1 MESMTIKIGK
11 YDNFSLILLRMIRII
26 FILACISFFLVSCK
40 KHGCTDSQAENFNSN
55 ANEDDGS
62 CSYSNQS
69 TLEID
74 IIPKYGD
81 EILYLDSVY
90 TTAEGYL
97 VKFTDFK
104 FYITKLGNGSNVFSE
119 AALFDF
125 NTPQNSSI
133 NTTGDVFN
141 FTSLSGIIGV
151 DSLNNHNDPSAFDND
166 SPLNISNA
174 GLMHWG
180 WNPGYIFVN
189 IIGKVDT
196 LAIGNTFDHNFIF
209 HIGTDQ
215 FKRNFEFTDLIWSPS
230 EQGHELQFEIDLK
243 TFLNNNGSA
252 IDLKNEFFTHSGSS
266 DLELTEKLANNFMN
280 ALKP

>member
-1 MESMTIKIGK
+1 M
-11 YDNFSLILLRMIRII
+11 
-26 FILACISFFLVSCK
+26 VSCK
-40 KHGCTDSQAENFNSN
+40 KYGCMDSQAENYNSN

-62 CSYSNQS
+62 CLYSSES
-69 TLEID
+69 TLKIN

-90 TTAEGYL
+90 NTSEGYF
-97 VKFTDFK
+97 VKFTEFK
-104 FYITKLGNGSNVFSE
+104 FYITKLGNGSHLLCD

-125 NTPQNSSI
+125 STTQNTSI
-133 NTTGDVFN
+133 NTSGDVLN

-151 DSLNNHNDPSAFDND
+151 DSLNNHSDPSAFNND

-189 IIGKVDT
+189 MIGKVDT
-196 LAIGNTFDHNFIF
+196 LASGNTFDHNFIF
-209 HIGTDQ
+209 HVGTDQ
-215 FKRNFEFTDLIWSPS
+215 FKRNFEFTDLIWSPY
-230 EQGHELQFEIDLK
+230 EDGHELQFEIDLK
-243 TFLNNNGSA
+243 TFLNNNGST
-252 IDLKNEFFTHSGSS
+252 IDLKNEYFTHSGSG
-266 DLELTEKLANNFMN
+266 DIELTEKLANNFMN

>member
-1 MESMTIKIGK
+1 M
-11 YDNFSLILLRMIRII
+11 F
-26 FILACISFFLVSCK
+26 SCK
-40 KHGCTDSQAENFNSN
+40 KYGCTDSQAENYNSN

-62 CSYSNQS
+62 CSYTSES
-69 TLEID
+69 ALKID

-81 EILYLDSVY
+81 EILHLDSVY
-90 TTAEGYL
+90 TTAEGYF
-97 VKFTDFK
+97 VKFTEFK
-104 FYITKLGNGSNVFSE
+104 FYMTKLGNGNNVLCE

-125 NTPQNSSI
+125 NTTQNTSI
-133 NTTGDVFN
+133 NTSGDALN
-141 FTSLSGIIGV
+141 FTSLSGTIGV
-151 DSLNNHNDPSAFDND
+151 DSLNNHSDPSAFDNE

-189 IIGKVDT
+189 MIGKVDT
-196 LAIGNTFDHNFIF
+196 LASGNMFDHNFIF

-215 FKRNFEFTDLIWSPS
+215 FKRNFEFTDLVWNPS
-230 EQGHELQFEIDLK
+230 EEGHELQFEIDLK
-243 TFLNNNGSA
+243 TFLNNNGSV
-252 IDLKNEFFTHSGSS
+252 IDLKNEYFTHSGSS